1 MKRSDLCA
9 GIGTGGRGD
18 LGLSWNGSPEI
29 GRVTWRERRRNQYED
44 AVGTAPE
51 SLFLPSSL

>member
-9 GIGTGGRGD
+9 GIGTRGRGD

-29 GRVTWRERRRNQYED
+29 GRVTWGERRRNQYED
-44 AVGTAPE
+44 AA
-51 SLFLPSSL
+51 